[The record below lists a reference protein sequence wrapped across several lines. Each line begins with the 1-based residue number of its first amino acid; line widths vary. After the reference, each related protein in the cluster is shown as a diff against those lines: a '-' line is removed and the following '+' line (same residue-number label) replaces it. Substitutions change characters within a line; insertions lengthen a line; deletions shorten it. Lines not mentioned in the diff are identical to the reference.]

1 MTSVGNETSS
11 SSSSSVVNPT
21 NVLVLSNILY
31 PVLNQLNYED
41 ISSDLRK
48 TFFQLEEIYP
58 GFTRNFLQLF
68 LDRQYSSRINLHQLT
83 LQLEKSLDKSSY
95 YLSTVHRENDFH
107 QLNICSKNLK
117 QILSRIPDDIKE
129 KRLFLET
136 IKQIASAIKKTLDS
150 LSNIYQYLPNLD
162 SRQALENEKKQ
173 FIKSSK
179 YFSNTLKSYFADNQS
194 DEVFIAANYL
204 LIQTE
209 YLLRTIKFHCE
220 PETIDPYAY
229 PLLSQYE
236 HQRKVRQSIR
246 NSKQSS
252 ASSSQGNYS

>member
-1 MTSVGNETSS
+1 MSSVGSET
-11 SSSSSVVNPT
+11 SSSSVVNPT

-31 PVLNQLNYED
+31 PVFNQIGYDE
-41 ISSDLRK
+41 ISIDLRK

-58 GFTRNFLQLF
+58 GFSRNFLQLF
-68 LDRQYSSRINLHQLT
+68 LDRQYSTRLNLHQMT
-83 LQLEKSLDKSSY
+83 LQLEKYLDKSTY
-95 YLSTVHRENDFH
+95 YLSSSRREKDFH
-107 QLNICSKNLK
+107 ELNLSSKNLK
-117 QILSRIPDDIKE
+117 QILSRIPDDIQE
-129 KRLFLET
+129 KRVFLET
-136 IKQIASAIKKTLDS
+136 IKEIASAIKRTLDS
-150 LSNIYQYLPNLD
+150 LTNIYQYLPSID

-179 YFSNTLKSYFADNQS
+179 YFSNTLKSYFAENKP

-209 YLLRTIKFHCE
+209 YLLRTIKLHCE

-236 HQRKVRQSIR
+236 QQRRVRLSTTS
-246 NSKQSS
+246 NSRQSS
-252 ASSSQGNYS
+252 ASSQANYS